1 MRLKSTCNNYVIWGM
16 KKLHLPILLI
26 LVFLLPRFTKA
37 QDSLKSQIIQI
48 AKQSKG
54 IVGVSMLGIETRD
67 TLNYNGNAR
76 LVMHSV
82 MKFPIAITVL
92 NLVDKGKYK
101 LDQKMKVGKGDMH
114 PNTWSPMRDKY
125 PNGTEITIGELL
137 SYMVSQ
143 SDNNAC
149 DFLLKKLG
157 GTEKVRSYLYG
168 LGIKGI
174 NIVASEGDMAK
185 AWEVQ
190 YTNWCKPID
199 VVQLFDLFCQGR
211 LLSKSSN
218 DFLYKIMI
226 ETTTGPK
233 RLKGLLPA
241 DAVVAHKTGT
251 SGTNDEGLTPA
262 TNDVGIITLPNGK
275 HLAIAVFVCNSKAD
289 DATRDSVIAQIAKA
303 AWDFFGH

>member
-1 MRLKSTCNNYVIWGM
+1 M

-26 LVFLLPRFTKA
+26 LVFLLPQFTKA
-37 QDSLKSQIIQI
+37 QDSLKTRIIEI

-54 IVGVSMLGIETRD
+54 IVGVSMLNIETRD
-67 TLNYNGNAR
+67 TLNYNGNSR

-82 MKFPIAITVL
+82 MKFPIAMTVL

-101 LDQKMKVGKGDMH
+101 LDQKMKVGKSDMH

-125 PNGTEITIGELL
+125 LDGAEITLSEIL

-157 GTEKVRSYLYG
+157 STHTVLDYLYG

-190 YTNWCKPID
+190 YTNWCKPAD
-199 VVQLFDLFCQGR
+199 VVRLLDLFYSGKV
-211 LLSKSSN
+211 LSKSSN
-218 DFLYKIMI
+218 DFLYKIMT

-262 TNDVGIITLPNGK
+262 TNDVGIITLPNDK

-289 DATRDSVIAQIAKA
+289 DVTRDLVIAQISKA
-303 AWDFFGH
+303 AWDGYGH

>member
-1 MRLKSTCNNYVIWGM
+1 M
-16 KKLHLPILLI
+16 KKLHLPTLL
-26 LVFLLPRFTKA
+26 LVIFLFPRFSKA
-37 QDSLKSQIIQI
+37 QDSLKNQIIEI
-48 AKQSKG
+48 AKQSRG
-54 IVGVSMLGIETRD
+54 IVGVSILGIETRD
-67 TLNYNGNAR
+67 TLNYNGNSR

-82 MKFPIAITVL
+82 MKFPIALTVL

-114 PNTWSPMRDKY
+114 PNTWSPLRDKY
-125 PNGTEITIGELL
+125 PDGAEITLSELL

-157 GTEKVRSYLYG
+157 GTQTVMDYLHG

-190 YTNWCKPID
+190 YTNWCKPTD
-199 VVQLFDLFCQGR
+199 VVHLLDLFYSGKV
-211 LLSKSSN
+211 LSKSSN
-218 DFLYKIMI
+218 DFLYKFMT

-262 TNDVGIITLPNGK
+262 ANDVGIITLPNGK

-289 DATRDSVIAQIAKA
+289 EAARDSVIAQIAKA
-303 AWDFFGH
+303 AWDRYGH

>member
-1 MRLKSTCNNYVIWGM
+1 M
-16 KKLHLPILLI
+16 KKLYLPI
-26 LVFLLPRFTKA
+26 FLLVIFLFPQFTKA
-37 QDSLKSQIIQI
+37 QDSLKNQIIQI
-48 AKQSKG
+48 SKQSKG
-54 IVGVSMLGIETRD
+54 IVGVSMLNIETRD
-67 TLNYNGNAR
+67 TLNYNGNSR

-82 MKFPIAITVL
+82 MKFPIAIAVL

-114 PNTWSPMRDKY
+114 PNTWSPLRDKY
-125 PNGTEITIGELL
+125 PDGAEVTLSELL

-157 GTEKVRSYLYG
+157 GTQTVMEYLQG

-190 YTNWCKPID
+190 YTNWCKPVD
-199 VVQLFDLFCQGR
+199 VVHLLDLFYSGKV
-211 LLSKSSN
+211 LSKSSN
-218 DFLYKIMI
+218 DFLYKIMT
-226 ETTTGPK
+226 ETSTGPK
-233 RLKGLLPA
+233 RLKGFLPA
-241 DAVVAHKTGT
+241 NAVVAHKTGT

-262 TNDVGIITLPNGK
+262 ANDVGIITLPNGK
-275 HLAIAVFVCNSKAD
+275 HLAIAVLVCNSKAD
-289 DATRDSVIAQIAKA
+289 EITRDLVIAQIAKA
-303 AWDFFGH
+303 AWDFYGH

>member
-1 MRLKSTCNNYVIWGM
+1 M
-16 KKLHLPILLI
+16 KKL
-26 LVFLLPRFTKA
+26 LLPTLLLFISLRPQDIRA
-37 QDSLKSQIIQI
+37 QDSLKSQIIEI
-48 AKQSKG
+48 SKQSKG
-54 IVGVSMLGIETRD
+54 IVGVSILGIETRD

-82 MKFPIAITVL
+82 MKFPIAMTVL
-92 NLVDKGKYK
+92 NLVDKGKYR
-101 LDQKMKVGKGDMH
+101 LDQKMKLGKGDMH

-125 PNGTEITIGELL
+125 PNGTEITVGELL

-143 SDNNAC
+143 SDNDAC

-157 GTEKVRSYLYG
+157 GPQTVENYLHG
-168 LGIKGI
+168 LGINGI

-190 YTNWCKPID
+190 YTNWCKPAEIVRLLD
-199 VVQLFDLFCQGR
+199 IFYQGKT
-211 LLSKSSN
+211 LSKSSN
-218 DFLYKIMI
+218 DFLYKIMT

-233 RLKGLLPA
+233 RIKGLLPSA
-241 DAVVAHKTGT
+241 AVVAHKTGT

-262 TNDVGIITLPNGK
+262 TNDAGIITLPNGK

-289 DATRDSVIAQIAKA
+289 EATRQLVIAQIAKA
-303 AWDFFGH
+303 AWDTYGH

>member
-1 MRLKSTCNNYVIWGM
+1 M
-16 KKLHLPILLI
+16 KKLHSPILLI
-26 LVFLLPRFTKA
+26 LIFLLPQLTKA
-37 QDSLKSQIIQI
+37 QDSLKTRIIEI

-54 IVGVSMLGIETRD
+54 IVGVSMLNIETRD
-67 TLNYNGNAR
+67 TLNYNSNSR

-82 MKFPIAITVL
+82 MKFPIAMTVL

-101 LDQKMKVGKGDMH
+101 LDQKMKVGKSDMH

-125 PNGTEITIGELL
+125 PNGAEIALSEIL

-157 GTEKVRSYLYG
+157 GTHTVLDYLYG

-190 YTNWCKPID
+190 YTNWCKPAD
-199 VVQLFDLFCQGR
+199 VVHLLDLFYSGKA
-211 LLSKSSN
+211 LSKSSN
-218 DFLYKIMI
+218 DFLYKIMT

-289 DATRDSVIAQIAKA
+289 EATRDLIIAQITKA
-303 AWDFFGH
+303 AWDTFGH

>member
-1 MRLKSTCNNYVIWGM
+1 M
-16 KKLHLPILLI
+16 KKPLLPILL
-26 LVFLLPRFTKA
+26 LVVFLFPQFSKA
-37 QDSLKSQIIQI
+37 QDSLKSQIVEI

-67 TLNYNGNAR
+67 TLNYNGDSR

-82 MKFPIAITVL
+82 MKFPIAMTVL

-114 PNTWSPMRDKY
+114 PNTWSPLRDKY
-125 PNGTEITIGELL
+125 PDGAEITLGELL

-157 GTEKVRSYLYG
+157 GTQTVMDYLQN
-168 LGIKGI
+168 LGVKGI

-190 YTNWCKPID
+190 YTNWCKPAE
-199 VVQLFDLFCQGR
+199 VVRLLDLFYSGKV
-211 LLSKSSN
+211 LSKSSN
-218 DFLYKIMI
+218 DFLLKIMT

-251 SGTNDEGLTPA
+251 SATNDEGLTPA

-289 DATRDSVIAQIAKA
+289 DATRELVIAQIAKA
-303 AWDFFGH
+303 AWDVYGK

>member
-1 MRLKSTCNNYVIWGM
+1 M
-16 KKLHLPILLI
+16 KKLYLPIFLFAILL
-26 LVFLLPRFTKA
+26 FPQFTKA
-37 QDSLKSQIIQI
+37 QDSLKNQIIQI
-48 AKQSKG
+48 AQQSKG
-54 IVGVSMLGIETRD
+54 IVGVSILGIETRD
-67 TLNYNGNAR
+67 TLNYNGNSR

-82 MKFPIAITVL
+82 MKFPIAMTVL

-114 PNTWSPMRDKY
+114 PNTWSPLRDKY
-125 PNGTEITIGELL
+125 PNGTEITLGELL

-143 SDNNAC
+143 SDNDAC

-157 GTEKVRSYLYG
+157 GPQTVLNYLYS

-174 NIVASEGDMAK
+174 NVVASEGDMAK

-190 YTNWCKPID
+190 YTNWCKPAD
-199 VVQLFDLFCQGR
+199 VVHLLDLFYSGKV
-211 LLSKSSN
+211 LSKSSN
-218 DFLYKIMI
+218 DFLYKIM
-226 ETTTGPK
+226 TKTSTGPK

-241 DAVVAHKTGT
+241 DAVVAHKTGS

-262 TNDVGIITLPNGK
+262 SNDVGIITLPNGK

-289 DATRDSVIAQIAKA
+289 ETTRDSVIAQIAKA
-303 AWDFFGH
+303 AWDVYGH

>member
-1 MRLKSTCNNYVIWGM
+1 MRM
-16 KKLHLPILLI
+16 KKLLLPGLLLLI
-26 LVFLLPRFTKA
+26 FLIPQFTKA
-37 QDSLKSQIIQI
+37 QDSLKAQIVEI

-54 IVGVSMLGIETRD
+54 IVGVSVLGIESRD

-82 MKFPIAITVL
+82 MKFPIAMAVL
-92 NLVDKGKYK
+92 NRVDKGKYK
-101 LDQKMKVGKGDMH
+101 LDQKMKVGKSDLPTGL
-114 PNTWSPMRDKY
+114 WSPLRDKY
-125 PNGTEITIGELL
+125 PNGTEITLGELL

-143 SDNNAC
+143 SDNCAC

-157 GTEKVRSYLYG
+157 GPEKVENYIQD

-185 AWEVQ
+185 TWEVQ
-190 YTNWCKPID
+190 YTNWCKPAE
-199 VVQLFDLFCQGR
+199 VVHLLDLFYEGKV
-211 LLSKSSN
+211 LSKSSN
-218 DFLYKIMI
+218 DFLYKIMT

-233 RLKGLLPA
+233 RIKGLLPA
-241 DAVVAHKTGT
+241 NVIVAHKTGS

-275 HLAIAVFVCNSKAD
+275 HLAIAVFVCNSTAD
-289 DATRDSVIAQIAKA
+289 EKTRELVIAQIAKA
-303 AWDFFGH
+303 AWDFYGH